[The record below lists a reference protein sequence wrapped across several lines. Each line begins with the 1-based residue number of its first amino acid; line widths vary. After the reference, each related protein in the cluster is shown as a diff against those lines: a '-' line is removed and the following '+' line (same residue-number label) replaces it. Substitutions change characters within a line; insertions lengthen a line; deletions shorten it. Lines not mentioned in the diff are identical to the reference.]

1 MLNAG
6 DIADLVIDLGF
17 LSPRIAGRD
26 DWGGKRVYVLSYG
39 PPGYRQTMLIEPNW
53 DMSDVRARLEAS
65 RAPVVVEATY
75 RAPEMKAPPAAVL
88 DTGNGTPAADDR
100 VAAKN
105 RTKRK
110 VDRLAGIK

>member
-39 PPGYRQTMLIEPNW
+39 PPGYRQTMLIEPSW

-65 RAPVVVEATY
+65 RARVE
-75 RAPEMKAPPAAVL
+75 
-88 DTGNGTPAADDR
+88 
-100 VAAKN
+100 VAAEPIVI
-105 RTKRK
+105 TPISEAPKRVSPRK
-110 VDRLAGIK
+110 KPLAETTN

>member
-17 LSPRIAGRD
+17 QSPRIAGRD

-53 DMSDVRARLEAS
+53 EMSDVRTRLEAS
-65 RAPVVVEATY
+65 RTPVVMEA
-75 RAPEMKAPPAAVL
+75 AFPPPEAKDLPAA
-88 DTGNGTPAADDR
+88 TPAPA
-100 VAAKN
+100 
-105 RTKRK
+105 TLQKRK
-110 VDRLAGIK
+110 KAK

>member
-65 RAPVVVEATY
+65 RTPVPAEAVDQ
-75 RAPEMKAPPAAVL
+75 AQEMKSPPAA
-88 DTGNGTPAADDR
+88 TPTPATAI
-100 VAAKN
+100 VKPKG
-105 RTKRK
+105 KRK
-110 VDRLAGIK
+110 SDATA